1 MYDDAFVVGGAVAGR
16 HRCNRAVA
24 QRAPADGRTDH
35 RRRRRRAAAAATA
48 AKMLMMAG

>member
-24 QRAPADGRTDH
+24 QRAPADVRTTD
-35 RRRRRRAAAAATA
+35 AAAAAP
-48 AKMLMMAG
+48 LLLQLPPRC